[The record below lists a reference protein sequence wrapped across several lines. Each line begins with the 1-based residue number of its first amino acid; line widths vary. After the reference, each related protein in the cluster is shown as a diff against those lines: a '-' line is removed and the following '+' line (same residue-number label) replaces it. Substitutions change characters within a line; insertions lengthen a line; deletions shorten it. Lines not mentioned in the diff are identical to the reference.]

1 MTARWLT
8 LIGIGEDGRDGLS
21 PAALRIIDRANF
33 IMGGERHLELIGK
46 TDPKTRVWPKP
57 FEQGIETILAR
68 RGQDTVV
75 LASGDPFFYGVGA
88 TLARHIPP
96 EEILTLPAPSAFSL
110 MASRL
115 GWAMQ
120 DCALISLHG
129 RPFERIAPHCQPNA
143 KILSLTWDET
153 TIHRVADYLVDH
165 GMGESV
171 IAIGQALGGPREQII
186 KKTAQAIQMARENF
200 DPINTLGIAI
210 KASRGARI
218 LPLTSGLE
226 DDLFEHDGQITKRE
240 IRAVTLSSLQPR
252 QGQVLWDIG
261 AGSGSVSIEW
271 MLRHPANRAI
281 AVEPRKDRAERIL
294 RNALSLGVPE
304 LQIVEGKAPEALLG
318 LPSPDAIFIGGG
330 GTDQTVIDAA
340 WAALPDGCRLVAN
353 AVTIETQADL
363 MRRHVTMGGTL
374 SKIEVSRA
382 DPVGPFHGWRA
393 SMPVIQW
400 VIVKGEEKRP

>member
-1 MTARWLT
+1 MTAPWLT

-21 PAALRIIDRANF
+21 PAALRIIDRAGF
-33 IMGGERHLELIGK
+33 IMGGERHLDLIGK
-46 TDPKTRVWPKP
+46 TDSETRAWPKP

-153 TIHRVADYLVDH
+153 TIRRVADYLVDH

-318 LPSPDAIFIGGG
+318 LPSPDAIFVGGG
-330 GTDQTVIDAA
+330 GTDASVIDAA

-400 VIVKGEEKRP
+400 VIVKGEEKRS

>member
-1 MTARWLT
+1 MTAPWLT

-21 PAALRIIDRANF
+21 PTALRMIDQATF
-33 IMGGERHLELIGK
+33 IMGGERHLDLIGNSNAE
-46 TDPKTRVWPKP
+46 TRTWPKP
-57 FEQGIETILAR
+57 FEQGIEIILAR
-68 RGQDTVV
+68 RGQNTVI

-88 TLARHIPP
+88 TLARHITP
-96 EEILTLPAPSAFSL
+96 EEMLTLPAPSAFSL

-120 DCALISLHG
+120 DCALLSLHG

-153 TIHRVADYLVDH
+153 TIRRVADYLVTH

-171 IAIGQALGGPREQII
+171 IAIGQALGGSREQLS
-186 KKTAQAIQMARENF
+186 KKTAQAIHMTREKV
-200 DPINTLGIAI
+200 DPLNTLGIEI

-218 LPLTSGLE
+218 VPLTSGLE

-281 AVEPRKDRAERIL
+281 AVEPRKDRAERMM

-304 LQIVEGKAPEALLG
+304 LQIIEGKAPEALSG

-330 GTDQTVIDAA
+330 GTNPSVIDAA
-340 WAALPDGCRLVAN
+340 WAALPEGCRLVAN

-363 MRRHVTMGGTL
+363 MRRHVAMGGTL

>member
-21 PAALRIIDRANF
+21 PAALRIIDRAGF

-46 TDPKTRVWPKP
+46 TDSKTRAWPKP

-153 TIHRVADYLVDH
+153 TIRRVADYLVDH

-318 LPSPDAIFIGGG
+318 LPSPDAIFVGGG
-330 GTDQTVIDAA
+330 GTDASVIDAA

-400 VIVKGEEKRP
+400 VIVKGEEKLP

>member
-1 MTARWLT
+1 MKAPWLT

-21 PAALRIIDRANF
+21 AAALRILDRASF
-33 IMGGERHLELIGK
+33 IMGGERHLKLIGK
-46 TDPKTRVWPKP
+46 TSSETSTWPKP
-57 FEQGIETILAR
+57 FEQGIEKILAR
-68 RGQDTVV
+68 RGQDTVI

-88 TLARHIPP
+88 TLARHFEP
-96 EEILTLPAPSAFSL
+96 EEMLTLPAPSAFSL

-115 GWAMQ
+115 GWALQ
-120 DCALISLHG
+120 DCALLSLHG

-143 KILSLTWDET
+143 KIISLTWDET
-153 TIHRVADYLVDH
+153 TIHRVADYLVEH

-186 KKTAQAIQMARENF
+186 KKTAQAIQTAHENF
-200 DPINTLGIAI
+200 DPLNTLAIEI

-218 LPLTSGLE
+218 VPLTSGLE

-240 IRAVTLSSLQPR
+240 IRAITLSSLEPR

-281 AVEPRKDRAERIL
+281 AVEPRKDRVERIL

-304 LQIVEGKAPEALLG
+304 LRIIEGKAPEALTG

-330 GTDQTVIDAA
+330 GTDPSVIDAA

-363 MRRHVTMGGTL
+363 MRRHVAMGGTL

>member
-153 TIHRVADYLVDH
+153 TIRRVADYLVDH

-186 KKTAQAIQMARENF
+186 KKTAQAIQMVRENF
-200 DPINTLGIAI
+200 DPLNTLGIAI

-330 GTDQTVIDAA
+330 GTDASVIDAA

-363 MRRHVTMGGTL
+363 MRRHVAMGGTL

-400 VIVKGEEKRP
+400 VIVKGEEKRS

>member
-1 MTARWLT
+1 MTAPWLT

-21 PAALRIIDRANF
+21 HAALRIIDHATF
-33 IMGGERHLELIGK
+33 IMGGERHLELMGK
-46 TDPKTRVWPKP
+46 SDSETKAWPKP
-57 FEQGIETILAR
+57 FEQGIEIILAR
-68 RGQDTVV
+68 RGQKTVI

-96 EEILTLPAPSAFSL
+96 EEMLTLPAPSAFSL

-120 DCALISLHG
+120 DCALLSLHG
-129 RPFERIAPHCQPNA
+129 RPFERIAPHCQPHA
-143 KILSLTWDET
+143 RILSLTWDET
-153 TIHRVADYLVDH
+153 TIHRVADYLVTH

-171 IAIGQALGGPREQII
+171 IAIGQKLGGPREQMF
-186 KKTAQAIQMARENF
+186 KKTAQAIHMTREKI
-200 DPINTLGIAI
+200 DPLNTLGIEI
-210 KASRGARI
+210 KASHGARI
-218 LPLTSGLE
+218 VPLTSGLE

-271 MLRHPANRAI
+271 MLRHPSNRAI
-281 AVEPRKDRAERIL
+281 AIEPRKDRAERIV

-304 LQIVEGKAPEALLG
+304 LHIVEGKAPEALSS
-318 LPSPDAIFIGGG
+318 LPLPDAIFIGGG
-330 GTDQTVIDAA
+330 GTDPKVIDAA
-340 WAALPDGCRLVAN
+340 WAALPEGCRLVAN

-363 MRRHVTMGGTL
+363 MRRHVVMGGTL

-393 SMPVIQW
+393 AMPVIQW
-400 VIVKGEEKRP
+400 VIVKDEEKRP

>member
-88 TLARHIPP
+88 KLARYIPP
-96 EEILTLPAPSAFSL
+96 EEIQTLPAPSAFSL
-110 MASRL
+110 IASRL

-186 KKTAQAIQMARENF
+186 KKTAQAIKMARENF
-200 DPINTLGIAI
+200 DPLNTLGIEI

>member
-153 TIHRVADYLVDH
+153 TIRRVADYLVDH

>member
-21 PAALRIIDRANF
+21 PAALRIIDRAGF
-33 IMGGERHLELIGK
+33 IMGGERHLDLIEK
-46 TDPKTRVWPKP
+46 NDSETRAWPKP

-153 TIHRVADYLVDH
+153 TIRRVADYLVDH

-171 IAIGQALGGPREQII
+171 IAIGQALGGPR
-186 KKTAQAIQMARENF
+186 
-200 DPINTLGIAI
+200 
-210 KASRGARI
+210 
-218 LPLTSGLE
+218 
-226 DDLFEHDGQITKRE
+226 
-240 IRAVTLSSLQPR
+240 
-252 QGQVLWDIG
+252 
-261 AGSGSVSIEW
+261 
-271 MLRHPANRAI
+271 
-281 AVEPRKDRAERIL
+281 
-294 RNALSLGVPE
+294 
-304 LQIVEGKAPEALLG
+304 
-318 LPSPDAIFIGGG
+318 
-330 GTDQTVIDAA
+330 
-340 WAALPDGCRLVAN
+340 
-353 AVTIETQADL
+353 
-363 MRRHVTMGGTL
+363 
-374 SKIEVSRA
+374 
-382 DPVGPFHGWRA
+382 
-393 SMPVIQW
+393 
-400 VIVKGEEKRP
+400 